1 MSTYETLKGLKVKFL
16 GADTSGDRE
25 LEGELYYN
33 SSDFQVK
40 SHLAVAAWSSS
51 SHMINDKIANGVV
64 GIQTAALSCGGFT
77 SVPDGNPDRKVTT
90 EAYGG
95 VVWTAAANMN
105 TAKSS
110 GVTYGTQTAALAAQ
124 GESVNSE
131 EYNGTSWTEG
141 NNMGTARGENG
152 IQFGIQTAA
161 VAAGGSPNHAIVE
174 EYDGTSWSEVNNLP
188 AANFGGHGAGTLTA
202 GLGFGGY
209 TTATVGETL
218 AYDGTNWTD
227 VGNMNLVRRNG
238 TANFGTAS
246 LAYVAG
252 GITPTGNRQTTG
264 AVYDGTSWTVLPASL
279 GTGRQHNGGIGAGG
293 SSTTAGLACG
303 GNVAPNNSTGATEE
317 FIRTTS
323 TITNSTWATGG
334 TLPAVN
340 NDSGGAGTLTAGL
353 TTGGTRQPNSPN
365 SGGLSTNVESNEY
378 DGSAWT
384 AGGDMNTGRAT
395 FGNLGTQTA
404 AIAFGGRIQNNPFA
418 YTANSEE
425 YNGTAWTEGN
435 NLGAVQYYMNRTGC
449 GTQTAGLC
457 AGGYDV
463 DAGSPTS
470 NVQEYDGTSWSEV
483 NNAPAV
489 LLRIA
494 GCGPQT
500 AAILTGNQTSPK
512 SAVYLY
518 DGTNWTTSPNASPG
532 TNSTTFAGTQ
542 AGGILAGGAPVPY
555 NGTLSHR
562 WDGTSFSASANLS
575 IAREAASASSTSLSS
590 NFVCG
595 GNNPGAVQ
603 DTTEEYSDGVVIS
616 SVAKS
621 IDFD

>member
-1 MSTYETLKGLKVKFL
+1 MSTYEQLKGLKVKYL
-16 GADTSGDRE
+16 SADTSGDRE
-25 LEGELYYN
+25 VKGQLYYN
-33 SSDFQVK
+33 SADFKLK

-51 SHMINDKIANGVV
+51 SHLINDKVANGNV

-90 EAYGG
+90 EAYSG

-141 NNMGTARGENG
+141 NN
-152 IQFGIQTAA
+152 
-161 VAAGGSPNHAIVE
+161 
-174 EYDGTSWSEVNNLP
+174 
-188 AANFGGHGAGTLTA
+188 
-202 GLGFGGY
+202 
-209 TTATVGETL
+209 
-218 AYDGTNWTD
+218 
-227 VGNMNLVRRNG
+227 
-238 TANFGTAS
+238 
-246 LAYVAG
+246 
-252 GITPTGNRQTTG
+252 
-264 AVYDGTSWTVLPASL
+264 
-279 GTGRQHNGGIGAGG
+279 
-293 SSTTAGLACG
+293 
-303 GNVAPNNSTGATEE
+303 
-317 FIRTTS
+317 
-323 TITNSTWATGG
+323 
-334 TLPAVN
+334 
-340 NDSGGAGTLTAGL
+340 
-353 TTGGTRQPNSPN
+353 
-365 SGGLSTNVESNEY
+365 
-378 DGSAWT
+378 
-384 AGGDMNTGRAT
+384 
-395 FGNLGTQTA
+395 
-404 AIAFGGRIQNNPFA
+404 
-418 YTANSEE
+418 
-425 YNGTAWTEGN
+425 
-435 NLGAVQYYMNRTGC
+435 LGAVKYYTNRTGC

-457 AGGYDV
+457 AGGYDAS
-463 DAGSPTS
+463 AGSPTS

-494 GCGPQT
+494 GCGVQT
-500 AAILTGNQTSPK
+500 AAILTGNQTNPK
-512 SAVYLY
+512 STIYLY
-518 DGTNWTTSPNASPG
+518 DGTNWTTSPNASPS

-562 WDGTSFSASANLS
+562 WDGTSFSVSANLA